1 MTQLERIK
9 QQILQLTPQ
18 ELARLRLW
26 FVKLKMESLKTTNRQ
41 KPPYHNLDHL
51 AGTWSSEDAKEFEQ
65 ALTDFE

>member
-1 MTQLERIK
+1 MTQLEKIK
-9 QQILQLTPQ
+9 QKILQLTPQ
-18 ELARLRLW
+18 ELAELRQW
-26 FVKLKMESLKTTNRQ
+26 FAKFEIETLKTTNRQ